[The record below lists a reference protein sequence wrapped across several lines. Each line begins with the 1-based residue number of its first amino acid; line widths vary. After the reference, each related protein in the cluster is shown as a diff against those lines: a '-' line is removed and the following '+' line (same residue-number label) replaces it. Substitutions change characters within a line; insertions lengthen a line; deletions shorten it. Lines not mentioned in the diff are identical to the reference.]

1 MQPIEGQT
9 ALVTGGAK
17 RLGRSIALALAEAGV
32 NISIHYRGSQAAAE
46 ATADDV
52 RAKGVKAVVLQADLA
67 TPGTAVGLYESA
79 VAEIGPIDILV
90 NNASIFRQATLAQC
104 SEEELHAN
112 IQLHANSPLQLS
124 RCMSAAGRQGVII
137 NLLDTRIARHDSA
150 YGAYCLSKRM
160 LADQT
165 TMLALDLAPNIR
177 VNGVAPGP
185 ILPPAGSRD
194 GLMDELA
201 ARVPLQITGTPD
213 DISEAILFLVR
224 SSFVSGQVIY
234 VDGGSHLP
242 RISRHISC
250 LFCCNTV

>member
-112 IQLHANSPLQLS
+112 IQ
-124 RCMSAAGRQGVII
+124 
-137 NLLDTRIARHDSA
+137 LLDTRIARHDSA